1 MEILTSCN
9 TASMATY
16 NPSTN
21 NPWNDL
27 RARHVYNRLAFG
39 APQAVI
45 SEVLTAGPIDLI
57 DDLVTEAITMPN
69 TETPEWGY
77 WIFDDYAN
85 YTDQNNEFNQ
95 INYRRVSK
103 DIRDKKL
110 KGRLTFFW
118 LNHFVTQIESV
129 NHAPYVFQYWDLLQ
143 THCIGNFKT
152 LTREIGVSAA
162 MLLYLNGFENT
173 NEEPNE
179 NYARELYELFTL
191 GQNNGYTQQD
201 IEETSRA
208 LTGFN
213 HWDAYG
219 SPIVY
224 NESTFDSSNKV
235 IFGQEGPW
243 GYDDVIDIL
252 FDQKASIIAN
262 HICTKLYRYFVSPD
276 INQVIIDAMAAT
288 FIANDWELE
297 PVFNRLFKSEHFF
310 NEDAIGMVIKS
321 PMDLITIFYNEL
333 QFENVGTDDDILGFT
348 VYLSD
353 MLGQNLL
360 QPIDVAGWPGNQ
372 DWINSSTLTGR
383 WIGME
388 NLTWQ
393 FWNASQEQFRDFARD
408 LTNNSSDSQVITR
421 LIVDYF
427 LSRGLYTETDYE
439 IAESIFRWEIPENYW
454 EEGIWDWNFGSAPYQ
469 LIMLLHHIFRMP
481 EFQLK

>member
-9 TASMATY
+9 TASFAIY
-16 NPSTN
+16 NPSATT
-21 NPWNDL
+21 PWNDL
-27 RARHVYNRLAFG
+27 RARHVYHRLGFG
-39 APQAVI
+39 APQSVI
-45 SEVLTAGPIDLI
+45 AAALNDSPLDLI
-57 DDLVTEAITMPN
+57 DDLITEAITLPN
-69 TETPEWGY
+69 TETPFWGY
-77 WIFDDYAN
+77 WSFDDYTN
-85 YTDQNNEFNQ
+85 YNDQNNEFNS
-95 INYRRVSK
+95 INYRRVAK
-103 DIRDKKL
+103 DLRDKNL
-110 KGRLTFFW
+110 KSRLSFFW
-118 LNHFVTQIESV
+118 LNHFVVQREAV
-129 NHAPYVFQYWDLLQ
+129 NHAPFIFQYWDALQ

-152 LTREIGVSAA
+152 FTREIGKNPA

-173 NEEPNE
+173 NDEPNE

-213 HWDAYG
+213 HWDTYG
-219 SPIVY
+219 GPIIFD
-224 NESTFDSSNKV
+224 ESTFDPSNKI

-252 FDQKASIIAN
+252 FDQKATIIAN